1 MLPSPHHSGA
11 WGPGQLPKKRKCQTH
26 LKGEVCMSHHFW
38 SFYSHLLLSP
48 YRAAFNLPPSANR
61 RLHTLQLKC
70 LVSARSENP
79 YTLEGVHSRKI
90 KAHEKKLQPHEWG
103 GGTCKLHWRAATT
116 CNGLAGHTATCMH
129 LRNSALWGKQ
139 GKRTVHGSEQ
149 LYHLVEDVD
158 DGGGYACREVGGEMG
173 NRHTFLLLLL
183 WI

>member
-26 LKGEVCMSHHFW
+26 LKGEVRMSHHFW

-90 KAHEKKLQPHEWG
+90 KAHEKKLQPHELG
-103 GGTCKLHWRAATT
+103 GGHANYTGEQQLHAMDWLDTQQHVCILETVLCEESKVKEQFMDQNNCTIWWRMWMMGEA
-116 CNGLAGHTATCMH
+116 MP
-129 LRNSALWGKQ
+129 
-139 GKRTVHGSEQ
+139 
-149 LYHLVEDVD
+149 
-158 DGGGYACREVGGEMG
+158 VG
-173 NRHTFLLLLL
+173 R
-183 WI
+183 